1 MWEFFV
7 LFLQLFCKFK
17 IILRG
22 KKKRS
27 TEKQLQRDGESSS
40 WSEPRGPGEDSLMV
54 GKHPGEECRVQ
65 EATLPRGPEFNLT
78 GPDAAENTCLGKGYE
93 VRGEGKKDGGRMDVH
108 VVTPL
113 HET

>member
-17 IILRG
+17 IIPRG
-22 KKKRS
+22 EKKKS

-40 WSEPRGPGEDSLMV
+40 SPEPRGPGEDSLTV
-54 GKHPGEECRVQ
+54 GKHPGAERRVQ
-65 EATLPRGPEFNLT
+65 EATLPRGPEFGLT
-78 GPDAAENTCLGKGYE
+78 GPDAAENTGLGKGCE
-93 VRGEGKKDGGRMDVH
+93 LRGEGRNMWKNVH

-113 HET
+113 HKT

>member
-17 IILRG
+17 IIPRG
-22 KKKRS
+22 EKKKS

-40 WSEPRGPGEDSLMV
+40 SPEPRGPGEDSLTV
-54 GKHPGEECRVQ
+54 GKHPGAERRVQ
-65 EATLPRGPEFNLT
+65 EATLPRGPEFGLT
-78 GPDAAENTCLGKGYE
+78 GPDAAENTGLGKGCE
-93 VRGEGKKDGGRMDVH
+93 LRGEGRKMWKNVP

-113 HET
+113 HKT